1 MERTKPAKI
10 SFLSTYPP
18 RSCGIATFTQ
28 DLVRELAKTGTVEP
42 RIAAINDDSYDYPPE
57 VEFTLNQN
65 EAPSYVEAAEKI
77 NLSGAK
83 ALMVEHEYGIY
94 GGEWGEDVLKL
105 THRLQIPYFVTLHT
119 VLQNPDGKQRSIL
132 SELAA
137 KSAKVITMAENT
149 VGTLKSIYG
158 IDSGKVAVIPH
169 GVPEFPR
176 RERDSLKKDFGCE
189 GRFVVSTFG
198 LLSPGKG
205 LEYGIDAIA
214 KTAVKYPDIL
224 YFILG
229 KTHPVIKRSNGE
241 EYRERLEKR
250 VKDLGIENNVR
261 FVNKYLTKE
270 EIVDYL
276 QLSDVYMTP
285 YLGREQAV
293 SGTLAYAAGYGRVI
307 VSTPYIYAREMLGGG
322 RGLLADFC
330 SGDSLAEKI
339 AFIIGHPDDK
349 REMERKMS
357 EFGKPMMWSRV
368 AQKYVNV
375 LSSALHGE

>member
-1 MERTKPAKI
+1 MNHKKFGEI
-10 SFLSTYPP
+10 LFLSTYPP

-28 DLVRELAKTGTVEP
+28 DLVRELKKAGLIEP
-42 RIAAINDDSYDYPPE
+42 KIVAINDDSYDYPPE
-57 VEFTLNQN
+57 VLYTLDQ
-65 EAPSYVEAAEKI
+65 ESPESYEEAAEKI
-77 NLSGAK
+77 NASGAK

-94 GGEWGEDVLKL
+94 GGEWGEYVLKL
-105 THRLQIPYFVTLHT
+105 TGRLKIPYFVTLHT

-137 KSAKVITMAENT
+137 KSSKVITMAENT
-149 VGTLKSIYG
+149 VDTLKSIYG
-158 IDSGKVAVIPH
+158 IDTGKISVVPH
-169 GVPEFPR
+169 GVPEFPLK
-176 RERDSLKKDFGCE
+176 ERDSLKKEFGCA
-189 GRFVVSTFG
+189 GRFIVSTFG

-214 KTAVKYPDIL
+214 ETAKKYPKVL

-229 KTHPVIKRSNGE
+229 KTHPVIKRSHGE
-241 EYRERLEKR
+241 EYRERLEKK

-270 EIVDYL
+270 EIVNYL
-276 QLSDVYMTP
+276 LLSDVYMTP

-307 VSTPYIYAREMLGGG
+307 VSTPYIYAREMLGDG

-330 SGDSLAEKI
+330 SGDSLAKKICFVIEHPEKQS
-339 AFIIGHPDDK
+339 
-349 REMERKMS
+349 EMEHKMA

-368 AQKYVNV
+368 AQKYIKAF
-375 LSSALHGE
+375 SDALIPG